1 MLVGRVEYKAVLPMA
16 FNEFLEAMGEK
27 SALQQYD
34 IVPIA
39 EFAHEKMVQLF
50 HTYTLIGGMPE
61 VIKHYIDNR
70 NLTALQPISR
80 NYLGTSFAT
89 HYLWSRQTT

>member
-1 MLVGRVEYKAVLPMA
+1 MPVGRIEYKVVRPMA

-34 IVPIA
+34 TVPIG
-39 EFAHEKMVQLF
+39 EFTHEKMVQLF

-61 VIKHYIDNR
+61 VVKHYIDNR
-70 NLTALQPISR
+70 NLTALQPIYESLLVSCR
-80 NYLGTSFAT
+80 I
-89 HYLWSRQTT
+89 